1 MRFDMPTKI
10 QVIGSVMPPGCL
22 DKNLVEGFV
31 KGYSANIQSNN
42 LLEFDDKGE
51 HVSVTGFLKKE
62 NEWRQA
68 MGK

>member
-22 DKNLVEGFV
+22 DKNLVEGFG